1 MSIFYDCH
9 LHSSFSA
16 DSETPAEAMIQRA
29 ISIGLSGMCFTEHLD
44 TDCPPEGPDFY
55 LDLPA
60 YFEKLS
66 ALRERFRDVIDIR
79 IGLEFGIQPQC
90 TKLLPALASQYPF
103 DFIIASQHF
112 IDGRDPY
119 YPSFFEGTCE
129 ETCYIRYFDEIR
141 ENLDR
146 YSDFDTLG
154 HLDYIVRYGPN
165 RNREYTYRRYAD
177 HIDPILHR
185 LIDGGKCL
193 ELNTGGLKYG
203 LGEPNP
209 CREVLKRYHDLGGE
223 LITVGSDAHAP
234 EHIAYD
240 FATAETILKETGFRY
255 YTVFRERKAMQLPL

>member
-44 TDCPPEGPDFY
+44 TDCPPEGPDFC

-90 TKLLPALASQYPF
+90 TELLPALAAQYPF

-112 IDGRDPY
+112 IDGKDPY
-119 YPSFFEGTCE
+119 YPSFFEGTCDA
-129 ETCYIRYFDEIR
+129 TSGILMKSVRIWT
-141 ENLDR
+141 
-146 YSDFDTLG
+146 DT
-154 HLDYIVRYGPN
+154 R
-165 RNREYTYRRYAD
+165 T
-177 HIDPILHR
+177 
-185 LIDGGKCL
+185 LIHSAISTTSC
-193 ELNTGGLKYG
+193 
-203 LGEPNP
+203 
-209 CREVLKRYHDLGGE
+209 
-223 LITVGSDAHAP
+223 
-234 EHIAYD
+234 
-240 FATAETILKETGFRY
+240 ATARTATGNTR
-255 YTVFRERKAMQLPL
+255 TGATPTTSIRSCTG

>member
-16 DSETPAEAMIQRA
+16 DSEAPAEAMIRRA
-29 ISIGLSGMCFTEHLD
+29 IALGLHGMCFTEHLD
-44 TDCPPEGPDFY
+44 TDCPPEGPDFR

-60 YFEKLS
+60 YFETLLS
-66 ALRERFRDVIDIR
+66 LQEQFRDQIDVR

-90 TKLLPALASQYPF
+90 TDLLPALAGQYPF

-112 IDGRDPY
+112 VDGKDPY
-119 YPSFFEGTCE
+119 YPSYFDGKSE
-129 ETCYIRYFDEIR
+129 EACYTGYFDEICR
-141 ENLDR
+141 NLDR
-146 YSDFDTLG
+146 YSDYDTLG

-165 RNREYTYRRYAD
+165 RNREYTYARYAD
-177 HIDPILHR
+177 HIDPVLR
-185 LIDGGKCL
+185 KLIADGKCL

-209 CREVLKRYHDLGGE
+209 CSEVLKRYRALGGE
-223 LITVGSDAHAP
+223 LITIGSDAHAP

-240 FATAETILKETGFRY
+240 FQTAEAILKEAGFRY
-255 YTVFRERKAMQLPL
+255 YTVFSRRKPEQLPL

>member
-16 DSETPAEAMIQRA
+16 DSETPAKAMIQRA

-44 TDCPPEGPDFY
+44 TDCPPEGPDFC

-90 TKLLPALASQYPF
+90 TKLLPALVAQYPF

-129 ETCYIRYFDEIR
+129 RDM
-141 ENLDR
+141 
-146 YSDFDTLG
+146 
-154 HLDYIVRYGPN
+154 
-165 RNREYTYRRYAD
+165 
-177 HIDPILHR
+177 LH
-185 LIDGGKCL
+185 
-193 ELNTGGLKYG
+193 
-203 LGEPNP
+203 P
-209 CREVLKRYHDLGGE
+209 
-223 LITVGSDAHAP
+223 
-234 EHIAYD
+234 
-240 FATAETILKETGFRY
+240 
-255 YTVFRERKAMQLPL
+255 VF